1 MSIIDIINEWA
12 DHYEVGLLLVGT
24 KEEQE
29 KYAPA
34 IVGISDG
41 HWDDDRMAVIYD
53 EDKMIEIIAKD
64 MESEDEEED
73 PYALAVEYFD
83 FNIKGAWLGEFT
95 PIFIKTF
102 RDEEKLL
109 E

>member
-1 MSIIDIINEWA
+1 
-12 DHYEVGLLLVGT
+12 
-24 KEEQE
+24 
-29 KYAPA
+29 
-34 IVGISDG
+34 
-41 HWDDDRMAVIYD
+41 
-53 EDKMIEIIAKD
+53 

-73 PYALAVEYFD
+73 PYVLAVEYFD